1 MKLSDYV
8 MQFVAEQG
16 VKHVFML
23 PGGGAMHLN
32 ESLGR
37 RTDLQFVCTLHE
49 QAAAIA
55 AEAYAK
61 VTNGLG
67 VAMVT
72 TGPGGTNAITGLAGA
87 WLDSMPCLFIS
98 GQVKRADLKRDSG
111 VRILGVQEIDIV
123 SLVSTITKYAVT
135 VEDPSTIRYHLE
147 KALHLALSGR
157 RGPVWIDIPLDV
169 QGAQIDAANLAG
181 FVPPSAA
188 NGLDDMVAA
197 QVKELLDLL
206 RSATR
211 PVIVAGNGVR
221 IAGAVTG
228 FHQAL
233 QKLQIPVLTTWL
245 GMDLVSETDPLYAGR
260 PGSIAP
266 RGANF
271 ALQNSDLLLVIG
283 SRLDMALTGY
293 AHDKLARQAIKVMVD
308 IDESEIRKMKT
319 TIHLPIVSD
328 AAIFLREL
336 NRQLDQT
343 SPKRYDDW
351 VQRCQDWK
359 RRYPIV
365 QPEYR
370 ERRRRVSMYCFSEAL
385 SAELTSEDVVAS
397 GSSGSAVELFLL
409 AFQVKENQ
417 RVFHTRGLG
426 AMGFGVPASI
436 GACLGAGG
444 RRTVCVD
451 GDGSFQMNVQ
461 ELETLRRLQL
471 PVKLFVINNEGYA
484 SIRSAQRSYFHH
496 LVAADSTSGLS
507 LPDVKK
513 VAAAYGLPFTRIS
526 NQQDLRHQIR
536 SVLDIPGPV
545 VCEVLAVVDEER
557 APRLSSTQRPD
568 GSMVSMPLEDL
579 WPFLDREELRAN
591 MFIPTLDDELEA
603 GGPT

>member
-8 MQFVAEQG
+8 VQFVAEQG
-16 VKHVFML
+16 VRHVFML

-37 RTDLQFVCTLHE
+37 RPDLQFVCTLHE

-98 GQVKRADLKRDSG
+98 GQVKRADLKGDSG

-123 SLVSTITKYAVT
+123 SLVSSITKYAVT
-135 VEDPSTIRYHLE
+135 VEDPSTIRYHME

-169 QGAQIDAANLAG
+169 QGAQIDPANLTG
-181 FVPPSAA
+181 FAPPQAPR
-188 NGLDDMVAA
+188 GLDGVVAV
-197 QVKELLDLL
+197 QVKELLGLL

-211 PVIVAGNGVR
+211 PVIVAGNGIR
-221 IAGAVTG
+221 IAGAVEE

-233 QKLQIPVLTTWL
+233 QTLQVPVLTTWL
-245 GMDLVSETDPLYAGR
+245 GMDLVSETNPLYAGR

-271 ALQNSDLLLVIG
+271 ALQNSDLMLVIG
-283 SRLDMALTGY
+283 SRLDMAFTGY
-293 AHDKLARQAIKVMVD
+293 AHAKLARQAIKVMVD
-308 IDESEIRKMKT
+308 VDEAEIRKMKT
-319 TIHLPIVSD
+319 TIHLPIVCD

-336 NRQLDQT
+336 NRQLGHI
-343 SPKRYDDW
+343 SPQRYDDW

-359 RRYPIV
+359 RRYPIM

-370 ERRRRVSMYCFSEAL
+370 ERLQRVSMYCFSEAL

-397 GSSGSAVELFLL
+397 GSSGSAIELFLL
-409 AFQVKENQ
+409 GFQVKENQ

-426 AMGFGVPASI
+426 AMGFGLPASI

-461 ELETLRRLQL
+461 ELETLHRLQL
-471 PVKLFVINNEGYA
+471 PVKVFVINNAGYA
-484 SIRSAQRSYFHH
+484 SIRAAQRSYFNH

-507 LPDVKK
+507 LPDVEK
-513 VAAAYGLPFTRIS
+513 VAAAYGLPFARIA
-526 NQQDLRHQIR
+526 NQQDLRDQIR
-536 SVLDIPGPV
+536 SALDTPGPV
-545 VCEVLAVVDEER
+545 VCEVLAAIDEER
-557 APRLSSTQRPD
+557 APRLSSAQRPD
-568 GSMVSMPLEDL
+568 GGMLSKPLEDL
-579 WPFLDREELRAN
+579 WPFLDRDEFHAN
-591 MFIPTLDDELEA
+591 MIIPPLDD
-603 GGPT
+603 

>member
-8 MQFVAEQG
+8 VQFVAEQG
-16 VKHVFML
+16 VRHVFML

-37 RTDLQFVCTLHE
+37 RPDLQFVCTLHE

-98 GQVKRADLKRDSG
+98 GQVKRADLKGDSG

-123 SLVSTITKYAVT
+123 SLVSSITKYAVT
-135 VEDPSTIRYHLE
+135 VEDPSTIRYHME

-169 QGAQIDAANLAG
+169 QGAQIDPANLTGFAPPQAPRGLAG
-181 FVPPSAA
+181 V
-188 NGLDDMVAA
+188 VAV
-197 QVKELLDLL
+197 QVKELLGLL
-206 RSATR
+206 RSAT
-211 PVIVAGNGVR
+211 
-221 IAGAVTG
+221 
-228 FHQAL
+228 L
-233 QKLQIPVLTTWL
+233 QVPVLTTWL
-245 GMDLVSETDPLYAGR
+245 GMDLVSETNPLYAGR

-271 ALQNSDLLLVIG
+271 ALQNSDLMLVIG
-283 SRLDMALTGY
+283 SRLDMAFTGY
-293 AHDKLARQAIKVMVD
+293 AHEKLARQAIKVMVD
-308 IDESEIRKMKT
+308 VDEAEIRKMKT
-319 TIHLPIVSD
+319 TIHLPIVCD

-336 NRQLDQT
+336 NRQLGHI
-343 SPKRYDDW
+343 SPQRYDDW

-359 RRYPIV
+359 RRYPIM

-370 ERRRRVSMYCFSEAL
+370 ERLQRVSMYCFSEAL

-397 GSSGSAVELFLL
+397 GSSGSAIELFLL
-409 AFQVKENQ
+409 GFQVKENQ

-426 AMGFGVPASI
+426 AMGFGLPASI

-461 ELETLRRLQL
+461 ELETLHRLQL
-471 PVKLFVINNEGYA
+471 PVKVFVINNAGYA
-484 SIRSAQRSYFHH
+484 SIRAAQRSYFNH

-507 LPDVKK
+507 LPDVEK
-513 VAAAYGLPFTRIS
+513 VAAAYGLPFARIA
-526 NQQDLRHQIR
+526 NQQDLRDQIR
-536 SVLDIPGPV
+536 SALDTP
-545 VCEVLAVVDEER
+545 
-557 APRLSSTQRPD
+557 
-568 GSMVSMPLEDL
+568 
-579 WPFLDREELRAN
+579 
-591 MFIPTLDDELEA
+591 
-603 GGPT
+603 